1 MTDPNPEFEP
11 SPTRIVLYPDPVLTS
26 PASPVTAFDG
36 ELHALVERMIELMRE
51 AEGVGLAAP
60 QVGVSRRIFIAEP
73 EPGPESVPVV
83 FINPE
88 LELGGVLE
96 PFEEGCLS
104 IPEVRV
110 MVRRPNVVKIRAF
123 DLDGHPFELEDD
135 DFPARVWQHEF
146 DHLEGVLITDRMS
159 PRDRLVHR
167 KRLKSMREDFEDIE
181 DIGR

>member
-1 MTDPNPEFEP
+1 
-11 SPTRIVLYPDPVLTS
+11 
-26 PASPVTAFDG
+26 
-36 ELHALVERMIELMRE
+36 MRQTINS
-51 AEGVGLAAP
+51 L
-60 QVGVSRRIFIAEP
+60 
-73 EPGPESVPVV
+73 VPVV

-88 LELGGVLE
+88 LELGGTLE

-123 DLDGHPFELEDD
+123 DLDGHAFELEDD

-159 PRDRLVHR
+159 PRDRLAHR
-167 KRLKSMREDFEDIE
+167 KRLKGMREDFEDA
-181 DIGR
+181 GR